1 MASPARKD
9 NQTGKRTASVSL
21 LDWQSTL
28 MDLVSS
34 ICTYGDIDEM
44 LYKRNDEQNLDFIAE
59 EDKFLRRTPLTCA
72 VWKFN
77 PDFLELLLFHG
88 ANVDFQDGE
97 GATPLMRAAWLG
109 NTAACALLLQHGA
122 DPHFTTSK
130 WKAALYYAVSC
141 RQIDTVE
148 LFLKHEAVMYDL
160 STLWTDKTDVESLIG
175 ASIERHSA
183 SILELFLKHCD
194 KRHLIL
200 PLELL
205 FIRCVEL
212 ESEECAILI
221 LQQGHYPRQSSSD
234 MSLFH
239 KSAMCGLHKLMGFL
253 VELNPQFMQEEWLT
267 QKLLPPQTAQHV
279 EFASWLNE
287 YRKQPA
293 SLIKL
298 CKSSIIAQLDTY
310 YMLKIDELPLPKSLK
325 ALLKV
330 VGSVFNALYTIN
342 I

>member
-1 MASPARKD
+1 MASSAQKD
-9 NQTGKRTASVSL
+9 NHTGKRTPSVSL
-21 LDWQSTL
+21 QDWQSTL

-34 ICTYGDIDEM
+34 ICTYGHIDEM
-44 LYKRNDEQNLDFIAE
+44 LYERNDEQNLDFIAE
-59 EDKFLRRTPLTCA
+59 EDTFVRRTPLTCA
-72 VWKFN
+72 VWKNN
-77 PDFLELLLFHG
+77 PDLVELLLLHG
-88 ANVDFQDGE
+88 ANVNFQDGE
-97 GATPLMRAAWLG
+97 GATPLICAARLG

-122 DPHFTTSK
+122 DPHFTTTK
-130 WKAALYYAVSC
+130 WKVALYYAVRG
-141 RQIDTVE
+141 RQVDIVE
-148 LFLKHEAVMYDL
+148 LFLEHEAVMYDL

-175 ASIERHSA
+175 ASIKRCSA
-183 SILELFLKHCD
+183 SILELFLKHCN

-200 PLELL
+200 PLESL

-239 KSAMCGLHKLMGFL
+239 KLAMCGLHNLMGFL

-298 CKSSIIAQLDTY
+298 CRSSILAQLDTY
-310 YMLKIDELPLPKSLK
+310 YMLAIDELPLPKALK
-325 ALLKV
+325 ALLMV
-330 VGSVFNALYTIN
+330 VGSVFNALYTQ
-342 I
+342 